1 MKGKTQLDCLYEF
14 EKTLG
19 DKTWL
24 TQPLGNG
31 KVKDMTFKEALEE
44 ARRMATHLKSLDLPP
59 KSQIAL
65 FSKNTAWWFI
75 ADIAIWMAG
84 HVSVPLYPI
93 LTGQTIRQ
101 ILDHSESKLIFVG
114 KLDGF
119 DDMES
124 GIPDSMPR
132 IIMPLAPKKLSASD
146 AYPHWD
152 DIVKKTEQTVGSP
165 KREPGDLATI
175 LYTSGT
181 TGVPK
186 GVMHSFETMCA
197 SMQIMDLVKAT
208 PEDRMLSYL
217 PLAHAF
223 ERTVVETATF
233 TQGFQVFFAESLDTF
248 VADIRRARP
257 TVFASVP
264 RLWLKFYQGVIQKMP
279 EKRLSLLLKIPFV
292 RGVVGK
298 KVLTGLGLDQVR
310 FAVTG
315 SAPIPPELLAWY
327 RSLGLDLCEGYGMS
341 ENFCY
346 SHVNR
351 PGLTKVGTVGTSN
364 PGVTTKLSEEGEVLV
379 KSPATMLGYFKAPE
393 LTKEAIDEDGFLHT
407 GDRGIV
413 DADGYL
419 KLTGRVKELFKSSKG
434 KYVAP
439 APIENKLLTNE
450 ALELACVQG
459 SGLPQ
464 PYAVV
469 VLSES
474 ARKTVESNTGKEE
487 LAKSL
492 LEHLQRVNSE
502 LDQHEQLE
510 LIAVTKDPWTIENGT
525 LTPTLKVKRTVVDDK
540 YGKKAEGW
548 YEKKEKIV
556 WV

>member
-1 MKGKTQLDCLYEF
+1 MAEQTQLDHLYAF
-14 EKTLG
+14 EKKMG
-19 DKTWL
+19 DRLWL
-24 TQPLGNG
+24 TQPLGGG
-31 KVKDMTFKEALEE
+31 KLKEYTFAEALDE
-44 ARRMATHLKSLDLPP
+44 ARRMATHLKSLDLPS

-65 FSKNTAWWFI
+65 FSKNTAWWFL

-93 LTGQTIRQ
+93 LTPQTIRQ

-119 DDMES
+119 ADMEP
-124 GIPDSMPR
+124 GIPDSLPR
-132 IIMPLAPKKLSASD
+132 IIMPLAPTKMKGD
-146 AYPHWD
+146 HPHWD
-152 DIVKKTEQTVGSP
+152 DIVKKTEPSIGSP
-165 KREPGDLATI
+165 TRDPDDMATI

-186 GVMHSFETMCA
+186 GVMHSFQTMCA
-197 SMQIMDLVKAT
+197 SMQIMELIQAT

-223 ERTVVETATF
+223 ERTLVETTTF

-248 VADIRRARP
+248 VQDLRRARP
-257 TVFASVP
+257 TIFASVP
-264 RLWLKFYQGVIQKMP
+264 RLWLKFYQGVLQKMP

-292 RGVVGK
+292 RGIIGK
-298 KVLTGLGLDQVR
+298 KVLNGLGLDHVR
-310 FAVTG
+310 LAATG
-315 SAPIPPELLAWY
+315 SAPIPPELLSWY
-327 RSLGLDLCEGYGMS
+327 RSLGLELLEGYGMS

-351 PGLTKVGTVGTSN
+351 QGLTKVGTVGPSN
-364 PGVTTKLSEEGEVLV
+364 PGVTTKLSEEGEILV
-379 KSPATMLGYFKAPE
+379 KSPCTMLGYFKAPD
-393 LTKEAIDEDGFLHT
+393 LTAEVITEDGFLKT
-407 GDRGIV
+407 GDRGVV
-413 DADGYL
+413 DADGFL
-419 KLTGRVKELFKSSKG
+419 KLTGRVKELFKTSKG

-459 SGLPQ
+459 NGMPQ
-464 PYAVV
+464 PYAVA
-469 VLSES
+469 VLSEA
-474 ARKTVESNTGKEE
+474 ARKSVETGEGKDEIARA
-487 LAKSL
+487 LR
-492 LEHLQRVNSE
+492 EHLERINAE

-525 LTPTLKVKRTVVDDK
+525 LTPTLKVKRAVIEDK
-540 YGKKAEGW
+540 YAKKAEDWYGKKD
-548 YEKKEKIV
+548 KVV
-556 WV
+556 WA

>member
-19 DKTWL
+19 DRTWL
-24 TQPLGNG
+24 TQPLGSG
-31 KVKDMTFKEALEE
+31 KVKEMTFKEALDE

-65 FSKNTAWWFI
+65 FSKNTAWWFL

-101 ILDHSESKLIFVG
+101 ILDHSEAKLIFVG

-119 DDMES
+119 DEMES

-132 IIMPLAPKKLSASD
+132 IIMPLAPARLSSSGD
-146 AYPHWD
+146 YPHWD
-152 DIVKKTEQTVGSP
+152 NIVKETEDAVGSP
-165 KREPGDLATI
+165 KREPSDLATI

-186 GVMHSFETMCA
+186 GVMHSFETMVA

-264 RLWLKFYQGVIQKMP
+264 RLWLKFYQGVLQKMP

-292 RGVVGK
+292 RGMVGK

-364 PGVTTKLSEEGEVLV
+364 PGVTTKLSEQGEVLV
-379 KSPATMLGYFKAPE
+379 KSPATMLGYFKAPD

-407 GDRGIV
+407 GDRGVI
-413 DADGYL
+413 DEDGYL

-439 APIENKLLTNE
+439 APIENKLLTNDT
-450 ALELACVQG
+450 LELACVQG

-474 ARKTVESNTGKEE
+474 ARKTVDSETGKEE
-487 LAKSL
+487 IKKAL
-492 LEHLQRVNSE
+492 LDHLERVNAE

-540 YGKKAEGW
+540 YGKKAESW